1 MFNQRTSIKSFNPY
15 DFLDRNRER
24 KVVFYG
30 RVSTEHEAQISALG
44 NQIQWYD
51 EQAKNHSNW
60 TIIDKYI
67 DEGITGTQAKKRP
80 AFLKMIDD
88 AKEKRFDLIVTREVC
103 RFARNTV
110 DTLVTTRELKN
121 IGIEVYF
128 VEDNIWTM
136 DGDGELRL
144 SLMATLAQEES
155 RKVSERVKA
164 GQQISRE
171 KATLYGS
178 GNILGYDRCGKSYV
192 INEEQAETVRLIYNM
207 YMNDGIGTMKIANKL
222 IEMHKLNASGVVKW
236 TAATINRILNN
247 KTYAGYVVYG
257 KSYSNNY
264 LEQRRVNNYDTSTY
278 MYAKGDFEPIISEE
292 VWNKCQEI
300 KKNRVTS
307 CFGTTVNG
315 KPKNHGKIESKDVW
329 VKKLKCSCGAS
340 FRKNRWH
347 KNKNCDWSYG
357 YQCYNQLNN
366 GSAKQRRLAGEDDEG
381 YCDQRMIADW
391 KLELMAKMVFEEVW
405 KNHTDCISETIKII
419 KRCYRENKVENNQ
432 KNSIMFQIEKIK
444 SKKNIL
450 LDMRTSGEIT
460 KDEFLEQKEV
470 LNKKLSLLESELKNC
485 FEIDTKQIQIDYDEI
500 LKSLN
505 EIVDFSNPK
514 MDRELLQRFI
524 AKVVP
529 NGENHFIW
537 YLNLDGKSD
546 TRLNVNIVGNKKNAI
561 VSIDESGDI
570 SPLHTSDILYFNDE
584 KSFTVETLHMLRLA
598 FCTVL
603 SDIPASAAAFTMS
616 SLASS
621 FPSAN
626 RSSISLSACSVL
638 VAVLPPAPDSSSS
651 AVMSYSPIHEKPV
664 SGSRQKATGLP
675 SGARE
680 DLSWTITRTFGSRF
694 TRPISRT
701 LLAAARKS
709 IEPNPRYALC
719 PPAALL
725 RCPIRITAHPVRS
738 ATSARRRNMGR
749 TSFARFMSVFS
760 PMYACMGSRIISRA
774 PFCAIAFSMRSSD
787 RVSSRLA
794 SSITSTRSRSAA
806 ASIKRGLTVSP
817 SPSSAVW

>member
-1 MFNQRTSIKSFNPY
+1 EKLFGGVNMFNQRTSIKSFNPY

-584 KSFTVETLHMLRLA
+584 KSFTVETLHRLLLQKWTNFYIA
-598 FCTVL
+598 LYNQSQGHFG
-603 SDIPASAAAFTMS
+603 
-616 SLASS
+616 
-621 FPSAN
+621 
-626 RSSISLSACSVL
+626 
-638 VAVLPPAPDSSSS
+638 AP
-651 AVMSYSPIHEKPV
+651 V
-664 SGSRQKATGLP
+664 
-675 SGARE
+675 
-680 DLSWTITRTFGSRF
+680 F
-694 TRPISRT
+694 
-701 LLAAARKS
+701 LLYK
-709 IEPNPRYALC
+709 
-719 PPAALL
+719 
-725 RCPIRITAHPVRS
+725 
-738 ATSARRRNMGR
+738 
-749 TSFARFMSVFS
+749 
-760 PMYACMGSRIISRA
+760 
-774 PFCAIAFSMRSSD
+774 
-787 RVSSRLA
+787 
-794 SSITSTRSRSAA
+794 
-806 ASIKRGLTVSP
+806 
-817 SPSSAVW
+817 